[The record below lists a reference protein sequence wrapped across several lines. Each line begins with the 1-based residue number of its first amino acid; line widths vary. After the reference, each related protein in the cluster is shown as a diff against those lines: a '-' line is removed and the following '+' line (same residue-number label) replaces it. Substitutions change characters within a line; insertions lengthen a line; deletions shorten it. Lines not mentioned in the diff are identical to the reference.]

1 MKNGFVIQGPTIYG
15 EDRIYKNESLWVEN
29 SSIHKIGTISHA
41 NTLKFPKSSIVIPG
55 MIDLHIHGCAGSD
68 VMDAEIDALSTICEA
83 LPREGTTSFLAT
95 TMSES
100 PKKIE
105 NALTNV
111 KDYINGRNKTG
122 AEILGVHLEGPFL
135 SPLKPGAQQEE
146 NILSPDLAL
155 MKRWLALS
163 PIRMV
168 TIAPEEKGALEI
180 IRHLIKQKV
189 IVSIGHTNATIEQA
203 ESAFNEGASHATHLF
218 NAMTPIHHRAPGAS
232 VAALLD
238 DRVMCEVIADGVHLH
253 PAMNLLAL
261 RMKGS
266 THLVLVTDA
275 MRAKCLGEGEFD
287 LGGQTVR
294 VRGNEARLAT
304 QQLAGSVLKMRD
316 AFENMYAYTD
326 CSIQDLIQ
334 MTSVNP
340 AKELHLYDRIGSIK
354 EGKDAD
360 LVILD
365 ENFQIIMTICKGQ
378 IAYQSNQS

>member
-15 EDRIYKNESLWVEN
+15 EDRVHKNDSLWIEN
-29 SSIHKIGTISHA
+29 GTIHKIGAVSHA
-41 NTLKFPKSSIVIPG
+41 NTLKFPKSAIVTPG

-68 VMDAEIDALSTICEA
+68 VMDAETDALAAICEA
-83 LPREGTTSFLAT
+83 LPKEGTTSFLAT

-105 NALTNV
+105 KALLNV

-122 AEILGVHLEGPFL
+122 AQMLGVHLEGPFL
-135 SPLKPGAQQEE
+135 SPLKPGAQKEE
-146 NILSPDLAL
+146 NILAPDLAL
-155 MKRWLALS
+155 MKRWLSLS

-168 TIAPEEKGALEI
+168 TIAPEEKGALEV
-180 IRHLIKQKV
+180 IRHLKNQKV
-189 IVSIGHTNATIEQA
+189 IVSIGHTNATIDQA
-203 ESAFNEGASHATHLF
+203 EAVFNEGASHVTHLF
-218 NAMTPIHHRAPGAS
+218 NAMTPIHHRAPGAA

-238 DRVMCEVIADGVHLH
+238 DRIMCELIADGVHLH
-253 PAMNLLAL
+253 PAMNLLAF

-266 THLVLVTDA
+266 AHLVLVTDA
-275 MRAKCLGEGEFD
+275 IRAKCLGDGEFD

-294 VRGNEARLAT
+294 VRGNEARLTT
-304 QQLAGSVLKMRD
+304 QQLAGSVLKMKD
-316 AFENMYAYTD
+316 TFENMFAYTD
-326 CSIQDLIQ
+326 CSIQDLVQ
-334 MTSVNP
+334 MTSINP

-365 ENFQIIMTICKGQ
+365 EDLQIIMTICKGQ
-378 IAYQSNQS
+378 IAYQAKES